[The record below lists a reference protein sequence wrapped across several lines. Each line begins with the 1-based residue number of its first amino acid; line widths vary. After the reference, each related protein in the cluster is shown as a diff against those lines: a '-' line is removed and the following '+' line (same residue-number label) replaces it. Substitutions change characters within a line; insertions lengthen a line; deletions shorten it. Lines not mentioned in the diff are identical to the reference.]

1 MPRPPPPGRGA
12 PGARRPMRDFF
23 AAWLATLR
31 SPLLPLLRRALSSS
45 TGSWDDP
52 LSSAAAAVEAHFQA
66 HWSALDAAARQ
77 DPARVVASGDWRS
90 PLELPFLWLGDVH
103 PSLLTSLLRT
113 LSPSPRLLAAADRV
127 DRRIRAA
134 VPAVSDR
141 LRRAQKAFVVAEVAG
156 TADVEAF
163 LEELKGVALAANRL
177 RRGVL
182 SELVAAAGGY
192 QAALYLEALSRFV
205 LSMHDPEVL
214 RRFDQCRPS
223 PVAKP
228 GRSERKDRL
237 PQVAVVCPRGPRAAD
252 SYGEAPVVYSYAD
265 VPRFA
270 AVASCDGDGALGPQR
285 SAWGSSA
292 AAEPRMAV
300 RNVRAYGERATAS
313 LSRGGVV

>member
-12 PGARRPMRDFF
+12 PGARRPMREFF

-45 TGSWDDP
+45 SGSWDDP

-77 DPARVVASGDWRS
+77 DPAQVVAAGDWRS

-141 LRRAQKAFVVAEVAG
+141 LRRAQEAFVAAEAAG
-156 TADVEAF
+156 AADVEAF
-163 LEELKGVALAANRL
+163 LEELKGVALVANRL

-192 QAALYLEALSRFV
+192 QAALFLEALSRFV

-214 RRFDQCRPS
+214 RGFDQCRATP
-223 PVAKP
+223 
-228 GRSERKDRL
+228 
-237 PQVAVVCPRGPRAAD
+237 
-252 SYGEAPVVYSYAD
+252 
-265 VPRFA
+265 
-270 AVASCDGDGALGPQR
+270 AS
-285 SAWGSSA
+285 
-292 AAEPRMAV
+292 
-300 RNVRAYGERATAS
+300 
-313 LSRGGVV
+313 

>member
-1 MPRPPPPGRGA
+1 MSSGFILILLLLCKTRKKNARTTKELDRPKNFFAHGSDCSRPTSTSAPCVVVRSPSLQGSNSNAADSNRRPNRQPPQSGHTKIPAAIAGMPRPPPPGRGA

-45 TGSWDDP
+45 SGSWDDP

-66 HWSALDAAARQ
+66 HWSALDVAARQ
-77 DPARVVASGDWRS
+77 DPAQVVAAGDWRS

-141 LRRAQKAFVVAEVAG
+141 LRRAQEAFVAAEVAG
-156 TADVEAF
+156 AADVEAF
-163 LEELKGVALAANRL
+163 LEELKGVALEANRL

-182 SELVAAAGGY
+182 SELVTAAGGY

-205 LSMHDPEVL
+205 LSMHDHEVL

-223 PVAKP
+223 P
-228 GRSERKDRL
+228 
-237 PQVAVVCPRGPRAAD
+237 
-252 SYGEAPVVYSYAD
+252 
-265 VPRFA
+265 
-270 AVASCDGDGALGPQR
+270 
-285 SAWGSSA
+285 GS
-292 AAEPRMAV
+292 
-300 RNVRAYGERATAS
+300 
-313 LSRGGVV
+313 

>member
-1 MPRPPPPGRGA
+1 MPRPPPPGRGT
-12 PGARRPMRDFF
+12 PTGARRPIRDFF

-45 TGSWDDP
+45 SSSGSWDDP
-52 LSSAAAAVEAHFQA
+52 LSSVAAAVEAHFQA

-77 DPARVVASGDWRS
+77 DPARVIAAGDWRS

-113 LSPSPRLLAAADRV
+113 LSPSPRLLAAVDRV

-141 LRRAQKAFVVAEVAG
+141 LRRAQEAFVAAEATG
-156 TADVEAF
+156 AADVEAF
-163 LEELKGVALAANRL
+163 LEELMGVALQANRL

-182 SELVAAAGGY
+182 SDLVAAAGGY

-214 RRFDQCRPS
+214 RRFDQCRAS
-223 PVAKP
+223 P
-228 GRSERKDRL
+228 
-237 PQVAVVCPRGPRAAD
+237 
-252 SYGEAPVVYSYAD
+252 
-265 VPRFA
+265 
-270 AVASCDGDGALGPQR
+270 
-285 SAWGSSA
+285 GS
-292 AAEPRMAV
+292 
-300 RNVRAYGERATAS
+300 
-313 LSRGGVV
+313 